1 MSLEY
6 LLMKR
11 LSVLLLLVGL
21 MFSMTACKKDGDSQ
35 IRLFSN
41 KDGVAGAPPLEN
53 VSAIKAT
60 FTIDRDFT
68 AQETEELDMIPYSK
82 TMAFKEHG
90 GYDHITT
97 NDSVRHVVNHPA
109 FKGFSQ
115 LILPRENNTYHY
127 YTPLSNVRSL
137 IPYHGHVD
145 PDIVVGALNHMI
157 DEVKDGKT
165 IFYDL
170 YTEQQKREDPSKEL
184 TGLFFFR
191 GAPGAPFAI
200 VCPGGGFSY
209 VGSLHEGFPLALEI
223 SRKRYNA
230 FVIRYRIDSEQRA
243 TEDLAAAI
251 AYIFRHTEALGVSTE
266 DYSLWGGS
274 AGARMVGNIALSG
287 VAAYGGGDLPK
298 PSIVVIA
305 YTGQS
310 SFSKDFPPTFITVS
324 ANDSIANAAVVDKR
338 VENLRKAGVE
348 VEYRRYRTAGHG
360 FGLGTGTDAEGWL
373 GHAVRFWEKH
383 LTKGE
388 KRQ

>member
-1 MSLEY
+1 M
-6 LLMKR
+6 
-11 LSVLLLLVGL
+11 
-21 MFSMTACKKDGDSQ
+21 
-35 IRLFSN
+35 
-41 KDGVAGAPPLEN
+41 
-53 VSAIKAT
+53 
-60 FTIDRDFT
+60 RD
-68 AQETEELDMIPYSK
+68 I
-82 TMAFKEHG
+82 
-90 GYDHITT
+90 
-97 NDSVRHVVNHPA
+97 VNHPA

-115 LILPRENNTYHY
+115 LILPRENDTYY
-127 YTPLSNVRSL
+127 YDTPLSNVRSL
-137 IPYHGHVD
+137 MPYHSHVD
-145 PDIVVGALNHMI
+145 PDIVVAALNHMI

-170 YTEQQKREDPSKEL
+170 YTEQQKQEDPAKEH

-191 GAPGAPFAI
+191 GDPGAPFAI

-223 SRKRYNA
+223 SKKKYNA

-251 AYIFRHTEALGVSTE
+251 AYIFRNAEALGVSTE

-287 VAAYGGGDLPK
+287 VAGYGGGNLPK

-324 ANDSIANAAVVDKR
+324 ANDGIANAAVVDKR
-338 VENLRKAGVE
+338 VENLRNAGVE

-383 LTKGE
+383 LSKGE
-388 KRQ
+388 K